1 MGPLIPTLQ
10 DVVLGELILGE
21 LIYDDRL
28 SRWDGPSA
36 ALGVPFSLSAHTFA
50 DSGAGLPGDEA
61 ALEVDRA
68 AFLRLEKGEG
78 ELRRQVA
85 EAMTELAEDWRDPDD
100 DPLPLTPERV
110 LERVKLESATIAG

>member
-10 DVVLGELILGE
+10 DAVLGELILGE

-50 DSGAGLPGDEA
+50 DSGAGLQGDEA

-85 EAMTELAEDWRDPDD
+85 EAMTELAEDWRDPDA